1 MITHRPSLLV
11 ATLCGAF
18 SLQAQAVD
26 FAKQVFPI
34 LNSKCSECHSEKKGK
49 TKGDF
54 AIDRKEDIQSN
65 VKAGSPDASS
75 LVITVTLPKDDE
87 DVMPPKGKNMLTPA
101 EVKVLKDWIQEGAS
115 FDAAGAAPTAAAPA
129 AGAAPT
135 AAAPAAGAAQTWTN
149 TAGKSLLALF
159 ARLEGDAVVVKTAD
173 GTYYTIP
180 LANLS
185 PESQAQAKKA
195 GGQ

>member
-1 MITHRPSLLV
+1 MTTPRTSLII
-11 ATLCGAF
+11 AALCGAVTF
-18 SLQAQAVD
+18 QAQAVD

-54 AIDRKEDIQSN
+54 AIDRKEDIHSN

-115 FDAAGAAPTAAAPA
+115 FEAAGAAPTAAAPA
-129 AGAAPT
+129 AASIFGSFFGAASSS
-135 AAAPAAGAAQTWTN
+135 
-149 TAGKSLLALF
+149 K
-159 ARLEGDAVVVKTAD
+159 
-173 GTYYTIP
+173 
-180 LANLS
+180 
-185 PESQAQAKKA
+185 KKA
-195 GGQ
+195 SASCTI

>member
-1 MITHRPSLLV
+1 MKT
-11 ATLCGAF
+11 
-18 SLQAQAVD
+18 
-26 FAKQVFPI
+26 PI
-34 LNSKCSECHSEKKGK
+34 FNDQDVPYFCW
-49 TKGDF
+49 
-54 AIDRKEDIQSN
+54 DRKLT
-65 VKAGSPDASS
+65 AGEIRSQLRTAVGLDWVRLASW
-75 LVITVTLPKDDE
+75 LMREAATA
-87 DVMPPKGKNMLTPA
+87 DVWAFMTPA

-115 FDAAGAAPTAAAPA
+115 FEA

>member
-129 AGAAPT
+129 AGP
-135 AAAPAAGAAQTWTN
+135 AQTWTN

-159 ARLEGDAVVVKTAD
+159 DRLEGDAVVVKTAD

-185 PESQAQAKKA
+185 PESQAQAKRAAGLKKA
-195 GGQ
+195 GGN

>member
-115 FDAAGAAPTAAAPA
+115 FEAAGAKPAAAPTAAAPA
-129 AGAAPT
+129 AGAAM
-135 AAAPAAGAAQTWTN
+135 TWTN

-159 ARLEGDAVVVKTAD
+159 DRLEGEAVVVKTAD

-195 GGQ
+195 GGL

>member
-1 MITHRPSLLV
+1 MITHRSSLLI
-11 ATLCGAF
+11 ATLCGAVSF
-18 SLQAQAVD
+18 QAQAVD

-34 LNSKCSECHSEKKGK
+34 LNSKCGECHSEKKGK

-54 AIDRKEDIQSN
+54 AIDRKADIESN
-65 VKAGSPDASS
+65 IKAGSPDASS

-115 FDAAGAAPTAAAPA
+115 FDAAGAKPVAAPTTAAPA
-129 AGAAPT
+129 AGT
-135 AAAPAAGAAQTWTN
+135 ALTWTN

-159 ARLEGDAVVVKTAD
+159 DRLEGDAVVVKTAD

>member
-34 LNSKCSECHSEKKGK
+34 MNSKCSECHSEKKGK

-129 AGAAPT
+129 AGP
-135 AAAPAAGAAQTWTN
+135 AQTWTN

-159 ARLEGDAVVVKTAD
+159 DRLEGDAVVVKTAD